1 MHTQVCFD
9 YYRHKS
15 FLLYTVVNNAVALK
29 GFSVFNVPVCKNSHI
44 NSKDLQLSELSLSLY
59 LK

>member
-29 GFSVFNVPVCKNSHI
+29 GFSVFSVPVCKNIHI
-44 NSKDLQLSELSLSLY
+44 NSKHLQLS
-59 LK
+59 